1 MLFNISM
8 KDINSGTGYH
18 SEGPR
23 QAQAV
28 GQGGHYEIQYVQ
40 GVAPGLWQPLPSIK
54 AWRQKD

>member
-1 MLFNISM
+1 M